1 MEAFFGSWKFVKSE
15 NFTEYL
21 IALGMAHETIKVWN
35 SLKPTLNFS
44 KEGVDVVLKMEAND
58 HTREISFKLDQEFDE
73 TIGDGKNAKSV
84 VYLEGDKLVHIQK
97 WDDKQSTVIRE
108 VNGKQMVTTL
118 EAEDIVAVCT
128 YERA

>member
-58 HTREISFKLDQEFDE
+58 HTKEISFKLDQEFDE

-97 WDDKQSTVIRE
+97 WDDKQSTVTRE
-108 VNGKQMVTTL
+108 VKGRQMVMTL